1 MSNEPRT
8 RFNDAARRG
17 GGSSTDAAMTV
28 SPALKAL
35 TAFVLVFATITE
47 IRYLDQPLL
56 EAHAFRQT
64 QTALTAFW
72 MMQDG
77 WHLAYETP
85 VAGYPWAIPFE
96 FPLYQALAAAVAKAG
111 GLSLDAVGRFL
122 SYLFL
127 LGCAWPATRIARQL
141 ALPEQVVWVFCA
153 LLWSSP
159 LYLFWGRSFM
169 IETAALFFA
178 CAAIPYALD
187 LLGPAPRW
195 SAVTGV
201 AVFGT
206 AATLQK
212 ATTGGPVIAILAC
225 VWLAERLRRR
235 TVSGFAIGQITKAM
249 IGFGVPLLA
258 GAAWTVYSDS
268 VKGANPLGSQLS
280 AAALPFWNFGTLE
293 QRLSL
298 WTYVDVVWTRV
309 FVPNAGGLLGVA
321 LLVGVVVMPGMPRLR
336 QMMLVALAL
345 FLAPI
350 LIFTNLHIVHDY
362 YQTACALFL
371 IAGLA
376 LAVGVWLPR
385 IVRINGATPLVT
397 CLLVVSNLLAFET
410 GSART
415 MRKQFLADNRTL
427 AVAKVLRENTP
438 TNSGFVAFGNDWSSA
453 LAYYAQR
460 KSFTVPAFFSNY
472 DGAWKDPGRF
482 LGPLRLGAI
491 VTCPSSEAPTREQ
504 AEAVARS
511 DSTWV
516 PADAADCRVLVRRN
530 SATAEILAKAVTPR
544 SSP

>member
-1 MSNEPRT
+1 MK
-8 RFNDAARRG
+8 
-17 GGSSTDAAMTV
+17 V

-47 IRYLDQPLL
+47 IRSLDQPLL

-111 GLSLDAVGRFL
+111 GFPLDPVGRLL

-127 LGCAWPATRIARQL
+127 LGCAWPATGIARRL

-201 AVFGT
+201 AAFGT

-225 VWLAERLRRR
+225 VWLAEWLRRR
-235 TVSGFAIGQITKAM
+235 TVSGFAIGQISKAM
-249 IGFGVPLLA
+249 IGFGLPLLA

-268 VKGANPLGSQLS
+268 VKRANPLGSQLTS
-280 AAALPFWNFGTLE
+280 AALGIWNFGTLE
-293 QRLSL
+293 QRLSPS
-298 WTYVDVVWTRV
+298 TYIGVVWTRV

-336 QMMLVALAL
+336 QIMLVVLTL
-345 FLAPI
+345 FVAPI
-350 LIFTNLHIVHDY
+350 LIFTNLHIAHDY

-376 LAVGVWLPR
+376 LAVGVWLPE
-385 IVRINGATPLVT
+385 IVRINVATPLVT

-410 GSART
+410 GYGRT
-415 MRKQFLADNRTL
+415 MRTPFLAEDNRTL

-438 TNSGFVAFGNDWSSA
+438 TNSGFVAFGNDWSST

-460 KSFTVPAFFSNY
+460 KSFTVPAFFRNY

-491 VTCPSSEAPTREQ
+491 VTCPSREAPTREQ
-504 AEAVARS
+504 ADAVARS
-511 DSTWV
+511 DATWV
-516 PADAADCRVLVRRN
+516 PADAADCRVLVRRH
-530 SATAEILAKAVTPR
+530 SATAEILAKAATPR
-544 SSP
+544 LSP